1 MRRAVDRSGHGD
13 RRALGALI
21 VIVLAVGLASIS
33 TLSIMTGAIS
43 IPLPR
48 ILYALAQGWLV
59 PAMPGYETDR
69 IVLYTIRIPR
79 TLAGAL
85 VGGGLAVSGAM
96 MQGLFRNPLADPG
109 LVGVS
114 SGAALG
120 ATISIVLAGSLTL
133 LQPIGIALTPAAA
146 FLGGLCST
154 LLLYAAATRKGRT
167 STATMLLA
175 GLGLGAL
182 AGAMT
187 GFIVYLSNDEQL
199 RDLTYWFMGGL
210 GGATWRQLAVSAP
223 FILMLFCVAP
233 FLSRGL
239 DALILGEATARH
251 LGIDVQFVKSM
262 LIVTVALAVGASVAL
277 SGVVGFVGIVVP
289 HILRQVIGP
298 EHRYLLPAS
307 ALFGACLVISAD
319 MLCRTIVAPAE
330 LPLGILTAAIGAPVF
345 LFILLRGRTLVEL

>member
-1 MRRAVDRSGHGD
+1 MLTALDRSAQGD
-13 RRALGALI
+13 RRALGAL
-21 VIVLAVGLASIS
+21 VILVLAVGLIGIS
-33 TLSIMTGAIS
+33 MASIMTGAIS
-43 IPLPR
+43 IPLQR
-48 ILYALAQGWLV
+48 IVSALGQGWLFPV
-59 PAMPGYETDR
+59 IPGYETDR
-69 IVLYTIRIPR
+69 IVIYTVRIPR
-79 TLAGAL
+79 TLSGAL

-120 ATISIVLAGSLTL
+120 AAISIVLVGSLTM
-133 LQPIGIALTPAAA
+133 LQPLGIALTPVAA

-182 AGAMT
+182 AGAIT

-223 FILMLFCVAP
+223 FILALFIVAP
-233 FLSRGL
+233 SLSRGL
-239 DALILGEATARH
+239 DALVLGESTARH
-251 LGIDVQFVKSM
+251 LGIDVQFVKAM
-262 LIVTVALAVGASVAL
+262 LIVTVALAVGACVAL

-289 HILRQVIGP
+289 HLLRQVIGP

-307 ALFGACLVISAD
+307 ALFGACLVICAD

-345 LFILLRGRTLVEL
+345 LLILLRGRTLVEL